1 MFCDP
6 TSCRRGDGGRAARRG
21 GNGAPGCC
29 YGATDHLVGEHQPG
43 DGGWRGG
50 PGGARGA
57 AAGAELGRR
66 LLLAARAG
74 DAQAVVDLMAQ
85 GAPFTTDW
93 LGTSPLHLACAGG
106 HVAAAGVLLRAGVS
120 RDARTKVDRT
130 PLHLAAHA
138 GHARV
143 AALLLDHGA
152 LPDTRDMLQMT
163 PLHWACARGHAGLA
177 ALLARRGCSPR
188 ARCKFGRTPL
198 QLAAPAVRQA
208 VRAALQERAQHA
220 EAMAVDES
228 AAADPNYEALAMPL
242 PNEEKPIIRIQQK
255 VTKPNIEIESGPAE
269 QTAGSLGAGAGAA
282 AGAGAGEGA
291 RAAALLRQHGITL
304 LPVDDT
310 STVLS
315 ALQSGRTVVLS
326 DAGKLMLK
334 ENSSAPAA
342 PLPARPPPLAPGGA
356 RRGGGARVSGAL
368 PPAARR
374 QGVHGQQAAHQA
386 GQARPRPRPPRDR
399 SHHGTAQENTR
410 PARHADKVCAAFSGA
425 DGDGGARQNTDEG
438 EGARCGGRHGGCGGG
453 RGGRGGARRRQD
465 HHEQGQ
471 LQQARGHRR
480 ARAQLRRQRAAGGAG
495 RGRGRRRGGGGEAV
509 VCVPEQFVRSMSARY
524 LRAQLLAAHAALA
537 AMSRELRAARE
548 HPRHPS

>member
-1 MFCDP
+1 EAMADEP
-6 TSCRRGDGGRAARRG
+6 RDEEVMVRLAAATGPQIISVSQRRHA
-21 GNGAPGCC
+21 
-29 YGATDHLVGEHQPG
+29 LFGEHQPG

-326 DAGKLMLK
+326 D
-334 ENSSAPAA
+334 
-342 PLPARPPPLAPGGA
+342 
-356 RRGGGARVSGAL
+356 
-368 PPAARR
+368 
-374 QGVHGQQAAHQA
+374 
-386 GQARPRPRPPRDR
+386 
-399 SHHGTAQENTR
+399 
-410 PARHADKVCAAFSGA
+410 KVCAAFSGA

-471 LQQARGHRR
+471 LQQAP
-480 ARAQLRRQRAAGGAG
+480 AGGAG